1 MKKVGVNVQ
10 TIKMNK
16 ISSKTYH
23 QRKFYNNYKHITIA
37 GILVV
42 FGLLMLLGIPTF
54 PKNLLLSLLFFSLAY
69 AGFLTLK
76 TTKPISIFKNYICLG
91 KMVNGYKKNNIN
103 ASSIESIDLVHE
115 IKTEF
120 RPAAAFIGGDVDVHS
135 NYFQIKLKNNTEI
148 RFDDLYDKQ
157 LQNDLK
163 LWCQD
168 NKIELNLDSKKII
181 KENDDNYFG

>member
-1 MKKVGVNVQ
+1 MKRNNSI
-10 TIKMNK
+10 TH
-16 ISSKTYH
+16 H
-23 QRKFYNNYKHITIA
+23 QLKFYNNYKHFTVA
-37 GILVV
+37 GVLVV
-42 FGLLMLLGIPTF
+42 FGLLMLLGISTF

-69 AGFLTLK
+69 LGYQTLK

-120 RPAAAFIGGDVDVHS
+120 RSADAFMGGDVDVHS
-135 NYFQIKLKNNTEI
+135 NYYQIKLKDNSYI
-148 RFDDLYDKQ
+148 RFENLYDKQ

-163 LWCQD
+163 LRCLD
-168 NKIELNLDSKKII
+168 NSIELNLDVKKII
-181 KENDDNYFG
+181 KENDN

>member
-1 MKKVGVNVQ
+1 MKRNNS
-10 TIKMNK
+10 I
-16 ISSKTYH
+16 TYH
-23 QRKFYNNYKHITIA
+23 QLKFYNNYKHFTVA
-37 GILVV
+37 GVLVV
-42 FGLLMLLGIPTF
+42 FGLLMLLGISTF
-54 PKNLLLSLLFFSLAY
+54 PKNLLLSLLFFSFAY
-69 AGFLTLK
+69 LGYRTLK

-135 NYFQIKLKNNTEI
+135 NYYQIKLKDNSHI

-163 LWCQD
+163 LWCLD
-168 NKIELNLDSKKII
+168 NSIVLNLDVKKII
-181 KENDDNYFG
+181 KENDN

>member
-1 MKKVGVNVQ
+1 
-10 TIKMNK
+10 MNK
-16 ISSKTYH
+16 NSSKTYH
-23 QRKFYNNYKHITIA
+23 QLKLYNNYKHISVA
-37 GILVV
+37 GVLIV

-54 PKNLLLSLLFFSLAY
+54 PKNLLLSLLFFLFAY
-69 AGFLTLK
+69 LSYHTLK

-91 KMVNGYKKNNIN
+91 KMVNGYKKNNIS
-103 ASSIESIDLVHE
+103 ASSIESIELVHE

-135 NYFQIKLKNNTEI
+135 DYYQIKLKSNNYI
-148 RFDDLYDKQ
+148 QFDDLYDKQ

-168 NKIELNLDSKKII
+168 NNIKSNLEVKKII
-181 KENDDNYFG
+181 KESDDDSFG